1 MTDFLRFIDWAN
13 RPFEELRVHF
23 NPAVIET
30 ITMPCIYYIDNWVLW
45 NMEGNSK

>member
-30 ITMPCIYYIDNWVLW
+30 ITMPCILEFPRIAI
-45 NMEGNSK
+45 KR